1 MKALVIGPNGFLG
14 KRLCAELERRGW
26 GVARASSADGSG
38 IDPDSGLFRQ
48 DFAIGAGIAAV
59 FYLAQSPH
67 VTGALARPH
76 HLFAVNVA
84 SAVQCAAA
92 ARAAGV
98 PRFIFASTGN
108 VYAPGFEPR
117 SETCALRRDDW
128 YALSKVHAE
137 ESLALFR
144 PDLDVT
150 CTRLFGVYGPGQ
162 TGRLIPNLIQ
172 SVRDGRDVT
181 LAPREGEG
189 ATTGGLRLSLCHV
202 DDAARIL
209 ADLAA
214 LRGVAQVNVASGEVQ
229 DIRGLAE
236 AIARASGAASRLRVE
251 ARPRLF
257 DLIADT
263 RLLEGLLAPRFIPTE
278 RGIAET
284 VAAASQGSAPVTA
297 ASART

>member
-1 MKALVIGPNGFLG
+1 VRALVVGPNGFLG
-14 KRLCAELERRGW
+14 KRVCAELERHGW
-26 GVARASSADGSG
+26 AVVRASSADGSG
-38 IDPDSGLFRQ
+38 IDPHSGLFRQ
-48 DFAIGAGIAAV
+48 DFAIDTGIAAV

-67 VTGALARPH
+67 VKGAVPRPH

-108 VYAPGFEPR
+108 VYAANFEPHA
-117 SETCALRRDDW
+117 ETSPLRRDDW

-137 ESLALFR
+137 ESLSLFR

-150 CTRLFGVYGPGQ
+150 CARLFGLYGPGQ
-162 TGRLIPNLIQ
+162 SGRLIPNLIQ
-172 SVRDGRDVT
+172 AVRDGRAVT
-181 LAPREGEG
+181 LAPREAEA

-209 ADLAA
+209 VDLVA

-236 AIARASGAASRLRVE
+236 TIARASGSVARLRVE
-251 ARPRLF
+251 ARARTF

-263 RLLEGLLAPRFIPTE
+263 RLLERLLAPRFIPAE
-278 RGIAET
+278 RGLVET
-284 VAAASQGSAPVTA
+284 VVASLDATPATTTGT
-297 ASART
+297 RT